1 MRCSCLL
8 VLACL
13 TASISS
19 VHADVVEDVHRL
31 SETSVLL
38 SGTDAK
44 AMLAQEWLKF
54 DPDVLERREQALGR
68 VRELGRRLAEDQDA
82 GRGRECSTQVL
93 LETKWR
99 AIYTADFT
107 KIEQRIRDLETS
119 LGKDDQSYAS
129 QQSSADGS
137 WGACY
142 DSTTLKLEA
151 TTLGLQELEQRKTP
165 PDHPIDLFP
174 DLRSGKE
181 AVAMISGFLVSDVAR
196 DGIDHRAE
204 LTALSD
210 GATQFAFKPHW
221 QPYLE
226 DQVEGLLRDRDSGG
240 IAQIRSDVRQFLNA
254 WQDPSTGY
262 WGAWYRVGGR
272 IFRTSDLSMTFHL
285 VSYLRGDVQRWP
297 QIIETTFKIANDP
310 YPYGWKYQSS
320 FNNHNNYDV
329 VKIFR
334 YGWPHMTEDQRARA
348 RDAMR
353 SMLRWALDRSL
364 QPNGSFAP
372 DHSFFSSVP
381 SDYYFGISFFDEIGY
396 WRADKRFWTDETFE
410 NGHANCLLI
419 HARMDGLHLKGPI
432 ALAALQKLDDNCGT
446 P

>member
-1 MRCSCLL
+1 MVLSCL
-8 VLACL
+8 AAGI
-13 TASISS
+13 TSAK
-19 VHADVVEDVHRL
+19 ADVADDVRRL
-31 SETSVLL
+31 SETSTPI
-38 SGTDAK
+38 SGADAK

-68 VRELGRRLAEDQDA
+68 IHELGRRLAEDQNA
-82 GRGRECSTQVL
+82 GLSRECSTQIL

-107 KIEQRIRDLETS
+107 KIEQRLRDLDTS
-119 LGKDDQSYAS
+119 LGKDDQAYAT
-129 QQSSADGS
+129 QQSPSDGS

-142 DSTTLKLEA
+142 DSAVLKLEA
-151 TTLGLQELEQRKTP
+151 TTLGLQELEHRKTP
-165 PDHPIDLFP
+165 PDYSIDLFP
-174 DLRSGKE
+174 DLRSGE
-181 AVAMISGFLVSDVAR
+181 DAVGLISKYLVSDVAR
-196 DGIDHRAE
+196 NGVDHRAE

-210 GATQFAFKPHW
+210 GATQFGFKAKW

-240 IAQIRSDVRQFLNA
+240 ITQIRADVRQFLNA

-262 WGAWYRVGGR
+262 WGAWYRVGDR
-272 IFRTSDLSMTFHL
+272 IVRTSDLSTTFHL
-285 VSYLRGDVQRWP
+285 VSYLHGDVERWP

-310 YPYGWKYQSS
+310 YPYGWKYRSS
-320 FNNHNNYDV
+320 LNNHNNYDV

-334 YGWPHMTEDQRARA
+334 YGWPHMTEEQRVRARE
-348 RDAMR
+348 AM
-353 SMLRWALDRSL
+353 SAMLRWAVDQSL
-364 QPNGSFAP
+364 QPNGSFAS
-372 DHSFFSSVP
+372 DDSFFSSVP

-410 NGHANCLLI
+410 KAHADCLLI
-419 HARMDGLHLKGPI
+419 RARMEALRLKGPI
-432 ALAALQKLDDNCGT
+432 AVAAQQKLDDSCGS